1 MDIQIKT
8 GLIVDLQSLEAM
20 SSHHVVQVHYGRLLE
35 RLIRDRKL
43 VRAAAYG
50 AVDHDDPSSEQRLGR
65 IAREGFKVVGK
76 SLRRRADGVRRASL
90 NVNIA
95 VDVLELAPNID
106 VLTLVTADADFIPLV
121 EAVQRCGVRVE
132 VVTTG
137 DLAPA
142 GLAEVADVAI
152 EFSALLADVR
162 RPSERSRTLP
172 RERGRS
178 RARVEAPPTRHSSS
192 HPESVDRD
200 VRIGEAE
207 RTKRAERGRSEPERE
222 PQAPV
227 LNDGHRTRIKVM
239 PEEKLSGRAL
249 SRRPD
254 ED

>member
-1 MDIQIKT
+1 MDIQVKT

-35 RLIRDRKL
+35 RLIRDRQL
-43 VRAAAYG
+43 VRAAVYG

-65 IAREGFKVVGK
+65 IAGEGFKVVSK

-90 NVNIA
+90 NVNVA
-95 VDVLELAPNID
+95 VDALELAPNID
-106 VLTLVTADADFIPLV
+106 VLTLVTADADFVPLV

-132 VVTTG
+132 VVMSG
-137 DLAPA
+137 ELAPS
-142 GLAEVADVAI
+142 GLAEVADVVI
-152 EFSALLADVR
+152 DFSALLADVR
-162 RPSERSRTLP
+162 RPSERSRALP

-178 RARVEAPPTRHSSS
+178 RARIEGPTRHSSS

-207 RTKRAERGRSEPERE
+207 RTKREERGRSEPERE
-222 PQAPV
+222 PQAPA
-227 LNDGHRTRIKVM
+227 LNESGHRTRLKVM